1 MLLISHSSFT
11 AALFLLKQWNEIMHG
26 NSAESFPLHG
36 RRKNAQHAQ
45 NPNQNQKGP
54 NSIYILSIWCTFG
67 NHTVF
72 AKLERVPLGGRG
84 LICNLGLKDVSQSGF
99 PVPRLRKL
107 NSWWRY
113 SAAEMQGNT
122 GRN

>member
-1 MLLISHSSFT
+1 METLLRVF
-11 AALFLLKQWNEIMHG
+11 LFME
-26 NSAESFPLHG
+26 EE
-36 RRKNAQHAQ
+36 KNAQHAQ

-54 NSIYILSIWCTFG
+54 NTIYTLSIWCTFG

-72 AKLERVPLGGRG
+72 AKLEGVPLGGRG
-84 LICNLGLKDVSQSGF
+84 LKCNLGLKDVSQSGF
-99 PVPRLRKL
+99 PAPTLRKL